1 MAEDVMFAATTSITG
16 KLVLMLAAMRH
27 YADELRSASF
37 TVHYHQLDP
46 ASVGFQDQLHSW
58 LQRLAV
64 TELWHFEIETK
75 PLQSR
80 LRSLC
85 ALNDPKRDPI
95 ADVLMQSPGV
105 RELR

>member
-1 MAEDVMFAATTSITG
+1 
-16 KLVLMLAAMRH
+16 MRH
-27 YADELRSASF
+27 YADELRSAGF

-46 ASVGFQDQLHSW
+46 ASVSFQDQLHSW

-80 LRSLC
+80 LRRAFC
-85 ALNDPKRDPI
+85 GTQCDPKRDPI